1 MGGNAWVQTG
11 PYQQELG
18 AAFRRAQEQE
28 LEKDDHG
35 FGGQSLDELWENE
48 DWHEYIFT
56 GGTGTVLDLYQLID
70 AGTSDEFAM
79 MRPLTEDQIRA
90 WAPDGR
96 PTYSQ
101 LTDALQ
107 SEQLAFPG
115 RGCGRCTVLYRDGGP
130 AEIGYW
136 GVTAD

>member
-1 MGGNAWVQTG
+1 
-11 PYQQELG
+11 
-18 AAFRRAQEQE
+18 
-28 LEKDDHG
+28 
-35 FGGQSLDELWENE
+35 
-48 DWHEYIFT
+48 
-56 GGTGTVLDLYQLID
+56 
-70 AGTSDEFAM
+70 M